1 VGSDELFSRH
11 PDIIK
16 VLCTEASVLLPI
28 ILDGLIWRS
37 RQAENGKRRVN
48 YYVKHLLVDSDGHF
62 NQAMEWIADLKDPK
76 IVCHPLLVL
85 LSDIVWNGP
94 IYLTFLFGRCWLMWT
109 ACMYVIAQSILAN
122 HLTNE
127 PDPTGHG
134 ARITMFAFR
143 LFIYGLVMGHL
154 NITHMKKSYL
164 AYKAGEVIKVRGI
177 NLPAY
182 LTDWQEFVSLWHGI
196 LLLCMMVICPVLY
209 CWPYKYENYV
219 GRGEASQS
227 CPQMKKVAD
236 AYGILS
242 AVVMILYFLRL
253 IDMTAF
259 SNKVSAYVLMCGHVL
274 PEVGLYL
281 IGMSF
286 TILMFSAA
294 VNSLNQAYATLG
306 NDALALLTFLEI
318 GLRMYDEGVYNLMH
332 ESGWVYALVIG
343 FVITISVFLINLL
356 IAQIGSSYAA
366 IYNDMLGYARLRR
379 INIINTTMP
388 FVAKTRWNAWV
399 ESLRLEDRLEF
410 NQGDVGLPGGI
421 QVTEPASA
429 NPTTVDSIRRFG
441 GSTSPAMQWPEED
454 HDGDGDNDR
463 FDRLEKMLQRLFK
476 ARGGGGKR
484 KGGAGSSGAG
494 SSGGG
499 NTGTAG
505 SGEED
510 EGFD

>member
-1 VGSDELFSRH
+1 
-11 PDIIK
+11 
-16 VLCTEASVLLPI
+16 
-28 ILDGLIWRS
+28 
-37 RQAENGKRRVN
+37 
-48 YYVKHLLVDSDGHF
+48 
-62 NQAMEWIADLKDPK
+62 
-76 IVCHPLLVL
+76 
-85 LSDIVWNGP
+85 
-94 IYLTFLFGRCWLMWT
+94 
-109 ACMYVIAQSILAN
+109 
-122 HLTNE
+122 
-127 PDPTGHG
+127 
-134 ARITMFAFR
+134 
-143 LFIYGLVMGHL
+143 
-154 NITHMKKSYL
+154 
-164 AYKAGEVIKVRGI
+164 
-177 NLPAY
+177 
-182 LTDWQEFVSLWHGI
+182 
-196 LLLCMMVICPVLY
+196 
-209 CWPYKYENYV
+209 
-219 GRGEASQS
+219 
-227 CPQMKKVAD
+227 MKKVAD

-259 SNKVSAYVLMCGHVL
+259 SNKVSAYVLMCGDVL

-476 ARGGGGKR
+476 AGGGGGKR
-484 KGGAGSSGAG
+484 KGRAGSSGAG

-499 NTGTAG
+499 NTGTVGSGGEDDAG
-505 SGEED
+505 SE
-510 EGFD
+510 